1 KMEQKSVVTIIINY
15 VTYDEVKDIDIGK
28 LFDESYEGETLAT
41 LGEILDIANDAST
54 RVIIDVKAETDEEIY
69 ASEITRLVEEH
80 DMEDLASV
88 QSFNP
93 TFLKLMRKE
102 NRDIDLGQILFL
114 FAGNLSG
121 LDVDFY
127 TVRETMLTKRFVKQA
142 RKQNHRIWV
151 WTVNNTR
158 NIKKVLS
165 YEVDGITTDYPER
178 VERGGGIQAVTQEDN
193 EK

>member
-1 KMEQKSVVTIIINY
+1 M
-15 VTYDEVKDIDIGK
+15 
-28 LFDESYEGETLAT
+28 ETLAT
-41 LGEILDIANDAST
+41 
-54 RVIIDVKAETDEEIY
+54 
-69 ASEITRLVEEH
+69 
-80 DMEDLASV
+80 V
-88 QSFNP
+88 QSCNP
-93 TFLKLMRKE
+93 TFLKLIRKE

-142 RKQNHRIWV
+142 RKQNRRIWV

-165 YEVDGITTDYPER
+165 YDVDGIITDYPER
-178 VERGGGIQAVTQEDN
+178 VQRVCGIQPVTQENN
-193 EK
+193 EKENSDEEDTHKNS